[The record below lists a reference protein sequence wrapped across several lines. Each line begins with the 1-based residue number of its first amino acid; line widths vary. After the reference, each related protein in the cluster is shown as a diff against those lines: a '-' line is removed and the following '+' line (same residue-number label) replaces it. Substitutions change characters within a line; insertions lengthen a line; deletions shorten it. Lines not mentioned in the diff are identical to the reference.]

1 MTRSEDDRL
10 DRPDES
16 EVPVRRRADP
26 HPSEIIPGVFGRRLG
41 IEGVPRQKDEAPGKP
56 RERRERR

>member
-16 EVPVRRRADP
+16 EVPPRKRKDP

-41 IEGVPRQKDEAPGKP
+41 IEGVPRQKDEAPAKP
-56 RERRERR
+56 TEPRRPR